1 MTTGQRIKEQRKRL
15 GISAETLADKL
26 GVSPAT
32 VYRYEN
38 GDIEKVPGD
47 RLIPIADALSTTP
60 AFLMGWENENSADE
74 QIDLYMRGI
83 KKWSED
89 FRLSDIQK
97 SRLKEYLADLFS
109 KTKEYVN
116 RIAESK
122 QSEDGKILKNP
133 ALQQAEDNLSHW
145 ATVGVQYI
153 NNEFSND
160 PNDPFDYESI
170 REQYLCAIA
179 QLSKRDQVAWLIR
192 LQDYIEASKE
202 EPK

>member
-1 MTTGQRIKEQRKRL
+1 MDCTAKKIFVLMQEQNKSYGELSELTGIPKSALQRYATGQTGKIPAERIE
-15 GISAETLADKL
+15 I
-26 GVSPAT
+26 
-32 VYRYEN
+32 
-38 GDIEKVPGD
+38 
-47 RLIPIADALSTTP
+47 IAKALNTTP
-60 AFLMGWENENSADE
+60 AFLLGWDSYTADE

-133 ALQQAEDNLSHW
+133 ALQQAEDDLSHW

>member
-1 MTTGQRIKEQRKRL
+1 MDCTSKKIFGLMQEQNKSYGELSELTGIPKSALQRYATGQTGKIPAERIE
-15 GISAETLADKL
+15 I
-26 GVSPAT
+26 
-32 VYRYEN
+32 
-38 GDIEKVPGD
+38 
-47 RLIPIADALSTTP
+47 IAKALNTTP
-60 AFLMGWENENSADE
+60 AFLLGWDSFTADE

-83 KKWSED
+83 KKWSDD

-133 ALQQAEDNLSHW
+133 ALQQAEDDLSHW

-153 NNEFSND
+153 NNEFSNN
-160 PNDPFDYESI
+160 PNDPFDYESM